1 MSITRHQMPGEGW
14 VDLRESAD
22 VPERLRRPVRTI
34 QMKLA
39 QNPAFKDVVDD
50 AKKKGVKAM
59 EDIDEAQAVEMA
71 TVMGDEALGLMDD
84 LNDRLIISRVAGWSY
99 GEEVTLDALQ
109 DLPGAVYD
117 KLKEMCAE
125 GALEGGPDFSPSTE
139 ADSPTEPSTASA

>member
-14 VDLRESAD
+14 ADLRDAAD

-71 TVMGDEALGLMDD
+71 AVMGDEAFGLMDE

-99 GEEVTLDALQ
+99 GDEVTLDALQ

>member
-1 MSITRHQMPGEGW
+1 MTISRHQMPGEGW
-14 VDLRESAD
+14 VDMRETGE

-39 QNPAFKDVVDD
+39 QNPAFKNVVDD
-50 AKKKGVKAM
+50 AKKNGVKAM
-59 EDIDEAQAVEMA
+59 DDIDEAQAVEMA
-71 TVMGDEALGLMDD
+71 STMGDEALGLMDE

-99 GEEVTLDALQ
+99 GDEVTLDALQ
-109 DLPGAVYD
+109 DLPGVVYD

-125 GALEGGPDFSPSTE
+125 GAIESGPDFSPSIE

>member
-1 MSITRHQMPGEGW
+1 MSITRHPMPGEGW

-99 GEEVTLDALQ
+99 GEEVSLDALQ

>member
-1 MSITRHQMPGEGW
+1 MSITRHQMPDDGW
-14 VDLRESAD
+14 ADLRETAD

-71 TVMGDEALGLMDD
+71 SVMGDEALALMDD

-99 GEEVTLDALQ
+99 SDEVTLDTLQ

-125 GALEGGPDFSPSTE
+125 GALAGGPDFSPSTD

>member
-1 MSITRHQMPGEGW
+1 MSITRHQLPGEGW
-14 VDLRESAD
+14 ADLRDTAE

-39 QNPAFKDVVDD
+39 QNPAFASVVSD
-50 AKKKGVKAM
+50 AQKKGVKAM
-59 EDIDEAQAVEMA
+59 DDITEERAVQMA
-71 TVMGDEALGLMDD
+71 TAMGDDALGMMDD
-84 LNDRLIISRVAGWSY
+84 LNDRLIMSRVAGWSY
-99 GEEVTLDALQ
+99 SDEVTLDALQ

-125 GALEGGPDFSPSTE
+125 GALESGPDFSPSTE